1 MAEYGGN
8 SDKSRET
15 ISVIKD
21 GKLEPV
27 ANGAVVQKQSGF
39 NKFVKSII
47 VEDVR
52 SVCSFIL
59 TDVIVPTVKKA
70 IADITVN
77 AIDMALYG
85 KTGVTKPT
93 SNGPK
98 ISYGSYWASPKWSQS
113 EPKTQFQIH
122 NSAYDFDTI
131 VFPTRGQAEGVLETM
146 SDVLDARQ
154 VVLVGDLYDLA
165 GVETTNYK
173 VNKFGWTN
181 LRGAEVVRKGDGYV
195 INMPKMQEIK

>member
-8 SDKSRET
+8 SDKSRE
-15 ISVIKD
+15 SVSVVKD
-21 GKLEPV
+21 SKLAPV
-27 ANGAVVQKQSGF
+27 ASGAVIHKQNGF
-39 NKFVKSII
+39 SKFAKSII
-47 VEDVR
+47 VEDIR
-52 SVCSFIL
+52 SVGAFIL
-59 TDVIVPTVKKA
+59 TDVIIPTIKKA
-70 IADITVN
+70 LSDITVN
-77 AIDMALYG
+77 AVDMALYG

-98 ISYGSYWASPKWSQS
+98 ISYSNYYASPKWVQS

-146 SDVLDARQ
+146 ADVLDSRQ
-154 VVLVGDLYDLA
+154 IVLVGDLYDLA
-165 GVETTNYK
+165 GIETTNYK

-195 INMPKMQEIK
+195 INLPKMQEIK